1 MNQLLYENNVLQNHI
16 VEKTSVFLG
25 VKPRILIQQE
35 IFLSPVQEI
44 AYLFPAQVAVIEVI
58 GDHDEKRAQVKGEKE
73 DFGKIPWKTV
83 DDKKNEKKHKAKF
96 RPLFKRRDKGFEG

>member
-1 MNQLLYENNVLQNHI
+1 M
-16 VEKTSVFLG
+16 KKASVFLG
-25 VKPRILIQQE
+25 IEARILIQQE
-35 IFLSPVQEI
+35 IFPSPAQEI

-83 DDKKNEKKHKAKF
+83 DDKKNEKKHKAKL
-96 RPLFKRRDKGFEG
+96 RPLFKKRDKGFDR